1 MEVEAVSISMEAAGT
16 SMNRVKQPGQCSGCF
31 CSGRKKGPTVRGGRL
46 VPMALPVR
54 TAKVWLPA
62 ANLQYGTDSGAAAVV
77 HSIAAYHSGTYI
89 GEAHAGLRQINLGSL
104 CSGGSTAAA
113 AAVDIVH
120 GGSVADTG
128 DIPSRDQCGVDR
140 VDGDPR
146 AADLADAAGRNGY
159 MKLCIGAV
167 AVAAAITAAVAAI
180 VAATGAGAA
189 VIAAGASAGAAGVGS
204 TAGTAAGTGTG
215 RTGAAA
221 ASAGA
226 GTATGVGAA
235 AVAAA
240 GRTSIAGAPD
250 AGAGIAGIIGTC
262 HIQSKPPIQWF
273 APSYSAGGK
282 SVRDF
287 CREKIKAQG
296 IAPGGSG
303 PDCTAGRD
311 PGREGEG
318 SDPARKKILRK
329 GEKLFLENPRET
341 PGMKK
346 NIPDRPPE
354 KARSDAVFAEAAK
367 KAEKLSK
374 KVLTSG
380 NRIDI
385 INKQSAMTHKN
396 KSEMLLWLSRQST
409 SLVRTR
415 SPVRIWL
422 AAP

>member
-1 MEVEAVSISMEAAGT
+1 MEAEAVSISMEAAGT
-16 SMNRVKQPGQCSGCF
+16 SMNRGKQPGQCSGCF

-46 VPMALPVR
+46 VPMALSVR

-89 GEAHAGLRQINLGSL
+89 GEAHAGFRQINLGSL

-167 AVAAAITAAVAAI
+167 AVAAAITAAAAAI
-180 VAATGAGAA
+180 VAATG
-189 VIAAGASAGAAGVGS
+189 AGAAGVGS

-287 CREKIKAQG
+287 LPGKNIGTGNPSGKAG
-296 IAPGGSG
+296 
-303 PDCTAGRD
+303 AGLYR
-311 PGREGEG
+311 RRRSRAGEG
-318 SDPARKKILRK
+318 
-329 GEKLFLENPRET
+329 GE
-341 PGMKK
+341 
-346 NIPDRPPE
+346 
-354 KARSDAVFAEAAK
+354 
-367 KAEKLSK
+367 
-374 KVLTSG
+374 
-380 NRIDI
+380 
-385 INKQSAMTHKN
+385 
-396 KSEMLLWLSRQST
+396 
-409 SLVRTR
+409 
-415 SPVRIWL
+415 
-422 AAP
+422 

>member
-1 MEVEAVSISMEAAGT
+1 MEAEVVSISMEAAGT
-16 SMNRVKQPGQCSGCF
+16 SMNRGKQPGQCSGCF

-46 VPMALPVR
+46 VPMALSVR

-167 AVAAAITAAVAAI
+167 AAAA
-180 VAATGAGAA
+180 
-189 VIAAGASAGAAGVGS
+189 AGAAGVGS

-235 AVAAA
+235 AAAAA

-287 CREKIKAQG
+287 LPGKNKGMGNRTGKAG
-296 IAPGGSG
+296 
-303 PDCTAGRD
+303 AGLYR
-311 PGREGEG
+311 RRRSRAGEG
-318 SDPARKKILRK
+318 
-329 GEKLFLENPRET
+329 GE
-341 PGMKK
+341 
-346 NIPDRPPE
+346 
-354 KARSDAVFAEAAK
+354 
-367 KAEKLSK
+367 
-374 KVLTSG
+374 
-380 NRIDI
+380 
-385 INKQSAMTHKN
+385 
-396 KSEMLLWLSRQST
+396 
-409 SLVRTR
+409 
-415 SPVRIWL
+415 
-422 AAP
+422 

>member
-1 MEVEAVSISMEAAGT
+1 MEAEAVSISMEAAGT
-16 SMNRVKQPGQCSGCF
+16 SMNRGKQPGQCSGCF

-46 VPMALPVR
+46 VPMALSVR

-167 AVAAAITAAVAAI
+167 AVAAAITAAAA
-180 VAATGAGAA
+180 
-189 VIAAGASAGAAGVGS
+189 
-204 TAGTAAGTGTG
+204 
-215 RTGAAA
+215 
-221 ASAGA
+221 
-226 GTATGVGAA
+226 ATGVGAA

-287 CREKIKAQG
+287 L
-296 IAPGGSG
+296 PGKNKGMG
-303 PDCTAGRD
+303 NRTGRT
-311 PGREGEG
+311 GGGLYRRKRSRAGEG
-318 SDPARKKILRK
+318 
-329 GEKLFLENPRET
+329 GE
-341 PGMKK
+341 
-346 NIPDRPPE
+346 
-354 KARSDAVFAEAAK
+354 
-367 KAEKLSK
+367 
-374 KVLTSG
+374 
-380 NRIDI
+380 
-385 INKQSAMTHKN
+385 
-396 KSEMLLWLSRQST
+396 
-409 SLVRTR
+409 
-415 SPVRIWL
+415 
-422 AAP
+422 

>member
-1 MEVEAVSISMEAAGT
+1 MEAAEVVSISMEAAGT
-16 SMNRVKQPGQCSGCF
+16 SMNRGKQPGQCSGCF

-46 VPMALPVR
+46 VPMALSVR

-167 AVAAAITAAVAAI
+167 AVAAAITAAAAAI

-189 VIAAGASAGAAGVGS
+189 IIAAAAVAAAAAGAAGVGS

-235 AVAAA
+235 AAAAA

-287 CREKIKAQG
+287 LPGKNKGMGNRTGKAG
-296 IAPGGSG
+296 
-303 PDCTAGRD
+303 AGLYRRKRSWTRG
-311 PGREGEG
+311 GRE
-318 SDPARKKILRK
+318 
-329 GEKLFLENPRET
+329 
-341 PGMKK
+341 
-346 NIPDRPPE
+346 
-354 KARSDAVFAEAAK
+354 
-367 KAEKLSK
+367 
-374 KVLTSG
+374 
-380 NRIDI
+380 
-385 INKQSAMTHKN
+385 
-396 KSEMLLWLSRQST
+396 
-409 SLVRTR
+409 
-415 SPVRIWL
+415 
-422 AAP
+422 

>member
-1 MEVEAVSISMEAAGT
+1 MEAEVVSIRMEAAGT
-16 SMNRVKQPGQCSGCF
+16 SMNRGKQPGQCSGCF

-46 VPMALPVR
+46 VPMALSVR

-167 AVAAAITAAVAAI
+167 AVAAAITAAAAAI

-189 VIAAGASAGAAGVGS
+189 IIAAAAVAAAAAGAAGVGS

-221 ASAGA
+221 AS
-226 GTATGVGAA
+226 
-235 AVAAA
+235 A

-287 CREKIKAQG
+287 LPGKNKGMGNRTGKAG
-296 IAPGGSG
+296 
-303 PDCTAGRD
+303 AGLYRRKRSWTRG
-311 PGREGEG
+311 GRE
-318 SDPARKKILRK
+318 
-329 GEKLFLENPRET
+329 
-341 PGMKK
+341 
-346 NIPDRPPE
+346 
-354 KARSDAVFAEAAK
+354 
-367 KAEKLSK
+367 
-374 KVLTSG
+374 
-380 NRIDI
+380 
-385 INKQSAMTHKN
+385 
-396 KSEMLLWLSRQST
+396 
-409 SLVRTR
+409 
-415 SPVRIWL
+415 
-422 AAP
+422 

>member
-1 MEVEAVSISMEAAGT
+1 
-16 SMNRVKQPGQCSGCF
+16 
-31 CSGRKKGPTVRGGRL
+31 
-46 VPMALPVR
+46 MALSVR

-62 ANLQYGTDSGAAAVV
+62 ANLQYGTDPGAAAVV

-167 AVAAAITAAVAAI
+167 AVAAAITAAAAAI

-189 VIAAGASAGAAGVGS
+189 AGTRTAIIAAAAVAAASAGAAGVGS

-282 SVRDF
+282 NVRDF
-287 CREKIKAQG
+287 LPGKIKAWG
-296 IAPGGSG
+296 IAPGGPG
-303 PDCTAGRD
+303 QAVLPEEI
-311 PGREGEG
+311 PGRRGRG
-318 SDPARKKILRK
+318 VTRHGRK
-329 GEKLFLENPRET
+329 F
-341 PGMKK
+341 
-346 NIPDRPPE
+346 
-354 KARSDAVFAEAAK
+354 
-367 KAEKLSK
+367 
-374 KVLTSG
+374 
-380 NRIDI
+380 
-385 INKQSAMTHKN
+385 
-396 KSEMLLWLSRQST
+396 
-409 SLVRTR
+409 
-415 SPVRIWL
+415 
-422 AAP
+422 

>member
-1 MEVEAVSISMEAAGT
+1 MKAAEAVSISMEAAGT

-31 CSGRKKGPTVRGGRL
+31 CSGRKKGPTVQGGRL
-46 VPMALPVR
+46 VPMALSVR

-62 ANLQYGTDSGAAAVV
+62 ANLQYGIDSGAAAVV

-89 GEAHAGLRQINLGSL
+89 GEARAGLRQINLGSL

-167 AVAAAITAAVAAI
+167 AVAAAITAAAAAI

-189 VIAAGASAGAAGVGS
+189 IIAAAAVAAAAAGAAGVGS

-287 CREKIKAQG
+287 L
-296 IAPGGSG
+296 PG
-303 PDCTAGRD
+303 
-311 PGREGEG
+311 
-318 SDPARKKILRK
+318 KNK
-329 GEKLFLENPRET
+329 GT
-341 PGMKK
+341 
-346 NIPDRPPE
+346 
-354 KARSDAVFAEAAK
+354 
-367 KAEKLSK
+367 
-374 KVLTSG
+374 G
-380 NRIDI
+380 NRTG
-385 INKQSAMTHKN
+385 KAGAGLYRRKRS
-396 KSEMLLWLSRQST
+396 W
-409 SLVRTR
+409 TR
-415 SPVRIWL
+415 GGGE
-422 AAP
+422 

>member
-1 MEVEAVSISMEAAGT
+1 MEAEAVSISMEAAGT

-46 VPMALPVR
+46 VPMALSVR

-189 VIAAGASAGAAGVGS
+189 IIAAAAVAAAAAGAAGVGS

-221 ASAGA
+221 AS
-226 GTATGVGAA
+226 
-235 AVAAA
+235 A

-287 CREKIKAQG
+287 LPGKNKGMGNRTGKAG
-296 IAPGGSG
+296 
-303 PDCTAGRD
+303 AGLYRRRRSWTRG
-311 PGREGEG
+311 GRE
-318 SDPARKKILRK
+318 
-329 GEKLFLENPRET
+329 
-341 PGMKK
+341 
-346 NIPDRPPE
+346 
-354 KARSDAVFAEAAK
+354 
-367 KAEKLSK
+367 
-374 KVLTSG
+374 
-380 NRIDI
+380 
-385 INKQSAMTHKN
+385 
-396 KSEMLLWLSRQST
+396 
-409 SLVRTR
+409 
-415 SPVRIWL
+415 
-422 AAP
+422 

>member
-1 MEVEAVSISMEAAGT
+1 
-16 SMNRVKQPGQCSGCF
+16 
-31 CSGRKKGPTVRGGRL
+31 
-46 VPMALPVR
+46 MALSVR

-180 VAATGAGAA
+180 IAATGAGAA
-189 VIAAGASAGAAGVGS
+189 VIAAAAVAAVAAASAGAAGVGS

-221 ASAGA
+221 VSAGA

-282 SVRDF
+282 SVRNF
-287 CREKIKAQG
+287 L
-296 IAPGGSG
+296 PG
-303 PDCTAGRD
+303 
-311 PGREGEG
+311 
-318 SDPARKKILRK
+318 KNK
-329 GEKLFLENPRET
+329 G
-341 PGMKK
+341 M
-346 NIPDRPPE
+346 
-354 KARSDAVFAEAAK
+354 
-367 KAEKLSK
+367 
-374 KVLTSG
+374 G
-380 NRIDI
+380 NRTGRTG
-385 INKQSAMTHKN
+385 AG
-396 KSEMLLWLSRQST
+396 LYRRRRSR
-409 SLVRTR
+409 
-415 SPVRIWL
+415 
-422 AAP
+422 AGGGGE

>member
-1 MEVEAVSISMEAAGT
+1 MEAEAVSISMEAAGT

-46 VPMALPVR
+46 VPMALSVR

-140 VDGDPR
+140 VDVDPR

-167 AVAAAITAAVAAI
+167 AVAAAITAAAAAI

-189 VIAAGASAGAAGVGS
+189 IIAAAAVAAAAAGAAGVGS

-226 GTATGVGAA
+226 VTATGVGAA

-240 GRTSIAGAPD
+240 GRTS
-250 AGAGIAGIIGTC
+250 IAGIIGTC

-287 CREKIKAQG
+287 LPGKNKGMGNRAGKAG
-296 IAPGGSG
+296 
-303 PDCTAGRD
+303 AGLYR
-311 PGREGEG
+311 RRRSRAGEG
-318 SDPARKKILRK
+318 
-329 GEKLFLENPRET
+329 GE
-341 PGMKK
+341 
-346 NIPDRPPE
+346 
-354 KARSDAVFAEAAK
+354 
-367 KAEKLSK
+367 
-374 KVLTSG
+374 
-380 NRIDI
+380 
-385 INKQSAMTHKN
+385 
-396 KSEMLLWLSRQST
+396 
-409 SLVRTR
+409 
-415 SPVRIWL
+415 
-422 AAP
+422 

>member
-1 MEVEAVSISMEAAGT
+1 MKAAEAVSISMEAAGT
-16 SMNRVKQPGQCSGCF
+16 SMNRGKQPGQCSGCF

-46 VPMALPVR
+46 VPMALSVR

-146 AADLADAAGRNGY
+146 AADLADTAGRNGY

-167 AVAAAITAAVAAI
+167 AVAAAITAAAAAI
-180 VAATGAGAA
+180 VAATG
-189 VIAAGASAGAAGVGS
+189 AGAAGVGS
-204 TAGTAAGTGTG
+204 TAGTAVGTGTG

-226 GTATGVGAA
+226 VTATGAGAA

-287 CREKIKAQG
+287 L
-296 IAPGGSG
+296 PG
-303 PDCTAGRD
+303 
-311 PGREGEG
+311 
-318 SDPARKKILRK
+318 
-329 GEKLFLENPRET
+329 
-341 PGMKK
+341 
-346 NIPDRPPE
+346 
-354 KARSDAVFAEAAK
+354 
-367 KAEKLSK
+367 
-374 KVLTSG
+374 
-380 NRIDI
+380 
-385 INKQSAMTHKN
+385 KN
-396 KSEMLLWLSRQST
+396 KGAGNCAGKAGGRLFCRRRSR
-409 SLVRTR
+409 
-415 SPVRIWL
+415 
-422 AAP
+422 AGGGGE

>member
-1 MEVEAVSISMEAAGT
+1 MEAAEAVSISMEAAGT
-16 SMNRVKQPGQCSGCF
+16 SMNRGKQPGQCSGCF

-46 VPMALPVR
+46 VPMALSVR

-104 CSGGSTAAA
+104 CSGGSTAAV

-167 AVAAAITAAVAAI
+167 AVAAAITAAAAAI

-189 VIAAGASAGAAGVGS
+189 GVGS
-204 TAGTAAGTGTG
+204 TAETAAGTGTG

-226 GTATGVGAA
+226 VTATGVGAA

-287 CREKIKAQG
+287 LPGKNKGMGNRTGKAG
-296 IAPGGSG
+296 
-303 PDCTAGRD
+303 AGLYR
-311 PGREGEG
+311 RRRSRAGEG
-318 SDPARKKILRK
+318 
-329 GEKLFLENPRET
+329 GE
-341 PGMKK
+341 
-346 NIPDRPPE
+346 
-354 KARSDAVFAEAAK
+354 
-367 KAEKLSK
+367 
-374 KVLTSG
+374 
-380 NRIDI
+380 
-385 INKQSAMTHKN
+385 
-396 KSEMLLWLSRQST
+396 
-409 SLVRTR
+409 
-415 SPVRIWL
+415 
-422 AAP
+422 

>member
-1 MEVEAVSISMEAAGT
+1 MEAAEVVSIRMEAAGT
-16 SMNRVKQPGQCSGCF
+16 SMNRGKQPGQCSGCF

-46 VPMALPVR
+46 VPMALSVR

-180 VAATGAGAA
+180 VAATGPGAA
-189 VIAAGASAGAAGVGS
+189 II
-204 TAGTAAGTGTG
+204 
-215 RTGAAA
+215 AAA
-221 ASAGA
+221 AVAAVAAAAAGA

-235 AVAAA
+235 AAAAA

-287 CREKIKAQG
+287 LPGKNKGMGNRTGKAG
-296 IAPGGSG
+296 
-303 PDCTAGRD
+303 AGLYR
-311 PGREGEG
+311 RRRSRAGEG
-318 SDPARKKILRK
+318 
-329 GEKLFLENPRET
+329 GE
-341 PGMKK
+341 
-346 NIPDRPPE
+346 
-354 KARSDAVFAEAAK
+354 
-367 KAEKLSK
+367 
-374 KVLTSG
+374 
-380 NRIDI
+380 
-385 INKQSAMTHKN
+385 
-396 KSEMLLWLSRQST
+396 
-409 SLVRTR
+409 
-415 SPVRIWL
+415 
-422 AAP
+422 

>member
-1 MEVEAVSISMEAAGT
+1 
-16 SMNRVKQPGQCSGCF
+16 
-31 CSGRKKGPTVRGGRL
+31 
-46 VPMALPVR
+46 MALSVR

-167 AVAAAITAAVAAI
+167 AVAAAITAI

-189 VIAAGASAGAAGVGS
+189 VIAAIVAATGAGAAGVGS

-287 CREKIKAQG
+287 L
-296 IAPGGSG
+296 PGKNKGMG
-303 PDCTAGRD
+303 NRTGRTGAGLYR
-311 PGREGEG
+311 RRRSRAGEG
-318 SDPARKKILRK
+318 
-329 GEKLFLENPRET
+329 GE
-341 PGMKK
+341 
-346 NIPDRPPE
+346 
-354 KARSDAVFAEAAK
+354 
-367 KAEKLSK
+367 
-374 KVLTSG
+374 
-380 NRIDI
+380 
-385 INKQSAMTHKN
+385 
-396 KSEMLLWLSRQST
+396 
-409 SLVRTR
+409 
-415 SPVRIWL
+415 
-422 AAP
+422 

>member
-1 MEVEAVSISMEAAGT
+1 
-16 SMNRVKQPGQCSGCF
+16 
-31 CSGRKKGPTVRGGRL
+31 
-46 VPMALPVR
+46 MALSVR

-146 AADLADAAGRNGY
+146 AADLADATGRNGY

-167 AVAAAITAAVAAI
+167 AVAAAITAAVAA
-180 VAATGAGAA
+180 TGAGAA
-189 VIAAGASAGAAGVGS
+189 VIAAGASAGTRTAIIAAAAASAGAAGVGS

-250 AGAGIAGIIGTC
+250 AGAGIIGTC

-287 CREKIKAQG
+287 LPGKIKAQG
-296 IAPGGSG
+296 IPPGG
-303 PDCTAGRD
+303 
-311 PGREGEG
+311 PGR
-318 SDPARKKILRK
+318 
-329 GEKLFLENPRET
+329 T
-341 PGMKK
+341 V
-346 NIPDRPPE
+346 PPE
-354 KARSDAVFAEAAK
+354 EILDERGRGVIRHGRKF
-367 KAEKLSK
+367 
-374 KVLTSG
+374 
-380 NRIDI
+380 
-385 INKQSAMTHKN
+385 
-396 KSEMLLWLSRQST
+396 
-409 SLVRTR
+409 
-415 SPVRIWL
+415 
-422 AAP
+422 

>member
-1 MEVEAVSISMEAAGT
+1 MEAEAVSISMEAAGT
-16 SMNRVKQPGQCSGCF
+16 SMNRGKQPGQCSGCF

-46 VPMALPVR
+46 VPMALSVR

-180 VAATGAGAA
+180 IAATGAGAA
-189 VIAAGASAGAAGVGS
+189 VIAAGASAGTRTAIVAAAAVSAAAAGAAGVGS

-250 AGAGIAGIIGTC
+250 AGAGIIGTC

-287 CREKIKAQG
+287 L
-296 IAPGGSG
+296 PG
-303 PDCTAGRD
+303 
-311 PGREGEG
+311 
-318 SDPARKKILRK
+318 
-329 GEKLFLENPRET
+329 
-341 PGMKK
+341 
-346 NIPDRPPE
+346 
-354 KARSDAVFAEAAK
+354 
-367 KAEKLSK
+367 
-374 KVLTSG
+374 
-380 NRIDI
+380 
-385 INKQSAMTHKN
+385 KN
-396 KSEMLLWLSRQST
+396 KGAGNCAGKAGGRLFCRRRSR
-409 SLVRTR
+409 
-415 SPVRIWL
+415 
-422 AAP
+422 AGGGGE

>member
-1 MEVEAVSISMEAAGT
+1 
-16 SMNRVKQPGQCSGCF
+16 
-31 CSGRKKGPTVRGGRL
+31 
-46 VPMALPVR
+46 MALSVR

-180 VAATGAGAA
+180 IAATGAGAA
-189 VIAAGASAGAAGVGS
+189 VIAAAAVAAAAAGAAGVGS
-204 TAGTAAGTGTG
+204 TSGTAAGTGTG

-221 ASAGA
+221 VSAGA

-250 AGAGIAGIIGTC
+250 AGAGIIGTC

-287 CREKIKAQG
+287 LPGKIKAQG
-296 IAPGGSG
+296 IATGG
-303 PDCTAGRD
+303 
-311 PGREGEG
+311 PGR
-318 SDPARKKILRK
+318 
-329 GEKLFLENPRET
+329 T
-341 PGMKK
+341 V
-346 NIPDRPPE
+346 PPE
-354 KARSDAVFAEAAK
+354 EILDERGRGV
-367 KAEKLSK
+367 
-374 KVLTSG
+374 
-380 NRIDI
+380 
-385 INKQSAMTHKN
+385 
-396 KSEMLLWLSRQST
+396 
-409 SLVRTR
+409 TR
-415 SPVRIWL
+415 HGRKF
-422 AAP
+422 

>member
-1 MEVEAVSISMEAAGT
+1 
-16 SMNRVKQPGQCSGCF
+16 
-31 CSGRKKGPTVRGGRL
+31 
-46 VPMALPVR
+46 MALSVR

-146 AADLADAAGRNGY
+146 AADLADTAGRNGY

-167 AVAAAITAAVAAI
+167 AVAAAITAAAAAI
-180 VAATGAGAA
+180 VAATG
-189 VIAAGASAGAAGVGS
+189 AGAAGVGS
-204 TAGTAAGTGTG
+204 TAGTAVGTGTG

-226 GTATGVGAA
+226 VTATGAGAA

-262 HIQSKPPIQWF
+262 HSQSKPPIQWF

-287 CREKIKAQG
+287 L
-296 IAPGGSG
+296 PG
-303 PDCTAGRD
+303 
-311 PGREGEG
+311 
-318 SDPARKKILRK
+318 
-329 GEKLFLENPRET
+329 
-341 PGMKK
+341 
-346 NIPDRPPE
+346 
-354 KARSDAVFAEAAK
+354 
-367 KAEKLSK
+367 
-374 KVLTSG
+374 
-380 NRIDI
+380 
-385 INKQSAMTHKN
+385 KN
-396 KSEMLLWLSRQST
+396 KGAGNCAGKAGGRLFCRRRSR
-409 SLVRTR
+409 
-415 SPVRIWL
+415 
-422 AAP
+422 AGGGGE

>member
-1 MEVEAVSISMEAAGT
+1 MEAAEAVSISMEAAGT

-46 VPMALPVR
+46 VPMALSVR
-54 TAKVWLPA
+54 TARVWLPA

-167 AVAAAITAAVAAI
+167 AVAAAITAAAAAI

-189 VIAAGASAGAAGVGS
+189 VIAAGAAAGTGTAIVAAAAVAAASTGAAGVGS
-204 TAGTAAGTGTG
+204 TAGT
-215 RTGAAA
+215 
-221 ASAGA
+221 
-226 GTATGVGAA
+226 
-235 AVAAA
+235 AA

-287 CREKIKAQG
+287 L
-296 IAPGGSG
+296 PG
-303 PDCTAGRD
+303 
-311 PGREGEG
+311 
-318 SDPARKKILRK
+318 KNK
-329 GEKLFLENPRET
+329 G
-341 PGMKK
+341 M
-346 NIPDRPPE
+346 
-354 KARSDAVFAEAAK
+354 
-367 KAEKLSK
+367 
-374 KVLTSG
+374 G
-380 NRIDI
+380 NRTGRTG
-385 INKQSAMTHKN
+385 AG
-396 KSEMLLWLSRQST
+396 LYRRRRSR
-409 SLVRTR
+409 
-415 SPVRIWL
+415 
-422 AAP
+422 AGGGGE

>member
-1 MEVEAVSISMEAAGT
+1 MEAVSISMEAAGT

-46 VPMALPVR
+46 VPMALSVR

-62 ANLQYGTDSGAAAVV
+62 ANLQYGTDSGTAAVV

-167 AVAAAITAAVAAI
+167 AVAAAITAAAAAI

-189 VIAAGASAGAAGVGS
+189 AIAAGA
-204 TAGTAAGTGTG
+204 AAGT
-215 RTGAAA
+215 RTAIIAAAAVAA

-250 AGAGIAGIIGTC
+250 AGAGIIGTC

-287 CREKIKAQG
+287 LPGKIKAQG
-296 IAPGGSG
+296 ITPGGPG
-303 PDCTAGRD
+303 ADCAVGGD

-318 SDPARKKILRK
+318 SDPTRKK
-329 GEKLFLENPRET
+329 F
-341 PGMKK
+341 
-346 NIPDRPPE
+346 
-354 KARSDAVFAEAAK
+354 
-367 KAEKLSK
+367 
-374 KVLTSG
+374 
-380 NRIDI
+380 
-385 INKQSAMTHKN
+385 
-396 KSEMLLWLSRQST
+396 
-409 SLVRTR
+409 
-415 SPVRIWL
+415 
-422 AAP
+422 

>member
-1 MEVEAVSISMEAAGT
+1 
-16 SMNRVKQPGQCSGCF
+16 
-31 CSGRKKGPTVRGGRL
+31 
-46 VPMALPVR
+46 MALSVR

-167 AVAAAITAAVAAI
+167 AVAAAITAAAAAI

-189 VIAAGASAGAAGVGS
+189 IIAAAAVAAAAAGAAGVGS

-226 GTATGVGAA
+226 VTATGVGAA
-235 AVAAA
+235 AAAAA

-287 CREKIKAQG
+287 LPGKIKAQG
-296 IAPGGSG
+296 IATGGPGT
-303 PDCTAGRD
+303 DCTAGGD
-311 PGREGEG
+311 PG
-318 SDPARKKILRK
+318 
-329 GEKLFLENPRET
+329 
-341 PGMKK
+341 
-346 NIPDRPPE
+346 
-354 KARSDAVFAEAAK
+354 
-367 KAEKLSK
+367 
-374 KVLTSG
+374 
-380 NRIDI
+380 
-385 INKQSAMTHKN
+385 
-396 KSEMLLWLSRQST
+396 
-409 SLVRTR
+409 
-415 SPVRIWL
+415 
-422 AAP
+422 

>member
-1 MEVEAVSISMEAAGT
+1 MEAEAVSIRMEAAGT

-31 CSGRKKGPTVRGGRL
+31 CSGRKKGPTVRGGRS
-46 VPMALPVR
+46 VPMALSVR

-146 AADLADAAGRNGY
+146 AADLADDAGRNGY

-167 AVAAAITAAVAAI
+167 AAAA
-180 VAATGAGAA
+180 
-189 VIAAGASAGAAGVGS
+189 AGAAGVGS

-235 AVAAA
+235 AAAAA

-287 CREKIKAQG
+287 LPGKNKGMGNRTGKAG
-296 IAPGGSG
+296 
-303 PDCTAGRD
+303 AGLYR
-311 PGREGEG
+311 RRRSRAGEG
-318 SDPARKKILRK
+318 
-329 GEKLFLENPRET
+329 GE
-341 PGMKK
+341 
-346 NIPDRPPE
+346 
-354 KARSDAVFAEAAK
+354 
-367 KAEKLSK
+367 
-374 KVLTSG
+374 
-380 NRIDI
+380 
-385 INKQSAMTHKN
+385 
-396 KSEMLLWLSRQST
+396 
-409 SLVRTR
+409 
-415 SPVRIWL
+415 
-422 AAP
+422 

>member
-1 MEVEAVSISMEAAGT
+1 MEAAGVVSISMEAAGT
-16 SMNRVKQPGQCSGCF
+16 SMNRGKQPGQCSGCF

-46 VPMALPVR
+46 VPMALSVR

-180 VAATGAGAA
+180 VAATGAG
-189 VIAAGASAGAAGVGS
+189 
-204 TAGTAAGTGTG
+204 
-215 RTGAAA
+215 
-221 ASAGA
+221 
-226 GTATGVGAA
+226 TATGVGAA
-235 AVAAA
+235 AAAAA

-250 AGAGIAGIIGTC
+250 AGAGIIGTC

-287 CREKIKAQG
+287 LPGKNKGMGNRAGKAG
-296 IAPGGSG
+296 
-303 PDCTAGRD
+303 AGLYR
-311 PGREGEG
+311 RRRSRAGEG
-318 SDPARKKILRK
+318 
-329 GEKLFLENPRET
+329 GE
-341 PGMKK
+341 
-346 NIPDRPPE
+346 
-354 KARSDAVFAEAAK
+354 
-367 KAEKLSK
+367 
-374 KVLTSG
+374 
-380 NRIDI
+380 
-385 INKQSAMTHKN
+385 
-396 KSEMLLWLSRQST
+396 
-409 SLVRTR
+409 
-415 SPVRIWL
+415 
-422 AAP
+422 

>member
-1 MEVEAVSISMEAAGT
+1 
-16 SMNRVKQPGQCSGCF
+16 
-31 CSGRKKGPTVRGGRL
+31 
-46 VPMALPVR
+46 MALSVR

-159 MKLCIGAV
+159 TKLCIGAV
-167 AVAAAITAAVAAI
+167 AVAAAITAAAAAI

-189 VIAAGASAGAAGVGS
+189 IIAAAAVAAASAGAAGVGS

-250 AGAGIAGIIGTC
+250 AGAGIIGTC

-287 CREKIKAQG
+287 LPGKIKARG
-296 IAPGGSG
+296 IAPGG
-303 PDCTAGRD
+303 
-311 PGREGEG
+311 PGGGLYRRRRSRAGEG
-318 SDPARKKILRK
+318 
-329 GEKLFLENPRET
+329 GE
-341 PGMKK
+341 
-346 NIPDRPPE
+346 
-354 KARSDAVFAEAAK
+354 
-367 KAEKLSK
+367 
-374 KVLTSG
+374 
-380 NRIDI
+380 
-385 INKQSAMTHKN
+385 
-396 KSEMLLWLSRQST
+396 
-409 SLVRTR
+409 
-415 SPVRIWL
+415 
-422 AAP
+422 

>member
-1 MEVEAVSISMEAAGT
+1 MEAEAVSISMEAAGT

-46 VPMALPVR
+46 VPMALSVR

-159 MKLCIGAV
+159 MKLCIGAI
-167 AVAAAITAAVAAI
+167 AVAADITAAAAAI

-189 VIAAGASAGAAGVGS
+189 VIAAGASAGPRTAIIAAAAVAAASAGAAGVGS

-250 AGAGIAGIIGTC
+250 AGAGIIGTC

-287 CREKIKAQG
+287 L
-296 IAPGGSG
+296 PGKNKG
-303 PDCTAGRD
+303 AGN
-311 PGREGEG
+311 PTGRTGAGLYRRRRSRAGEG
-318 SDPARKKILRK
+318 
-329 GEKLFLENPRET
+329 GE
-341 PGMKK
+341 
-346 NIPDRPPE
+346 
-354 KARSDAVFAEAAK
+354 
-367 KAEKLSK
+367 
-374 KVLTSG
+374 
-380 NRIDI
+380 
-385 INKQSAMTHKN
+385 
-396 KSEMLLWLSRQST
+396 
-409 SLVRTR
+409 
-415 SPVRIWL
+415 
-422 AAP
+422 